1 MDIYGNSA
9 EAGLTNGGTING
21 SLEITEDLDVVG
33 TLTAGT
39 IITEQEL
46 EVKDVLITCGIDNPA
61 DSSNL
66 GLLEEY
72 QIGGGTKRW
81 AGLVRSFSDKT
92 QYLLEDMAVKPTP
105 GSDVTNLPRARLA
118 VADLQ
123 ISNYSMPSLDGTL
136 GQVLTTSGGGIVTF
150 EDPSSGS
157 LQNSFLASTEPHITT
172 SQVVGNTDLVVR
184 EGALAFNDLVKIQNS
199 AGDTNITLK
208 ADGEVHCASQVIQRQ
223 GGGEG
228 DVFEIR
234 NLSNNV
240 AVALGSDGAIFAT
253 GDIYTNADLVMDTPT
268 DDEQLVVWRENS
280 TKKWSLGHLAQVT
293 NELDL
298 LDEYDNQVV
307 RFAQGGGVGIPGQ
320 MVVGTDMGVNGLAD
334 LRTTFFGNANA
345 PRDWSIEVSGS
356 GDGELRFRERSNE
369 NTLLRLTQDGL
380 GSGTIQASAD
390 LIIKDELDEIKV
402 SLGSDGAIFGN
413 SAFLDGGDLK
423 ISRNGDGAT
432 VQLMDTGVV
441 KWKLENISGD
451 QFVLEDG
458 SGNEFIRCAQNAIMS
473 FQRPSAFEA
482 GYIGLN
488 GLGGAEFQFQNAGD
502 TTWVLNSDGDD
513 KFLLRSPLGTA
524 IEIDQA
530 NIIRLLGQVKIGSGG
545 TPYTMPSAR
554 GTAGQVL
561 VDTLGNG
568 DVSWE
573 DEKGS
578 SETLQ
583 EAYNAS
589 SIPHLLLPAE
599 GLVLKSGVPG
609 PPGLILDCRDFLDE
623 ITCRISR
630 DGTGYFARTV
640 SFDEEAYLYAGL
652 VIGDI
657 STVNY
662 YRPPANNIG
671 ALDGDVL
678 RYDATARQL
687 KFARQ
692 NPNNFSQTETKNNS
706 TGTTDQIQMLGIGLG
721 YRTILANVLQVG
733 STFHIKAGGNL
744 RNSNTSSNLRLRL
757 FLGGNI
763 IADSDLII
771 LPFVNTLGFW
781 ECEFDISF
789 RGTGANSVSAFSSQ
803 FTVQDGTAYVGKGFA
818 GSLST
823 VNSTVDNIW
832 TLTSEW
838 ATASTDNLL
847 IMQQFYISQII

>member
-228 DVFEIR
+228 DVFEIK

-240 AVALGSDGAIFAT
+240 AVALGSDGAIFAN
-253 GDIYTNADLVMDTPT
+253 NAYL
-268 DDEQLVVWRENS
+268 E
-280 TKKWSLGHLAQVT
+280 
-293 NELDL
+293 
-298 LDEYDNQVV
+298 
-307 RFAQGGGVGIPGQ
+307 
-320 MVVGTDMGVNGLAD
+320 
-334 LRTTFFGNANA
+334 
-345 PRDWSIEVSGS
+345 
-356 GDGELRFRERSNE
+356 
-369 NTLLRLTQDGL
+369 
-380 GSGTIQASAD
+380 
-390 LIIKDELDEIKV
+390 
-402 SLGSDGAIFGN
+402 
-413 SAFLDGGDLK
+413 GGDLR

-441 KWKLENISGD
+441 KWKMENISGD

-458 SGNEFIRCAQNAIMS
+458 SGNEFIRCGQNAFMT

-482 GYIGLN
+482 GYVSLN
-488 GLGGAEFQFQNAGD
+488 GLGSTKFLFQNGGN
-502 TTWVLNSDGDD
+502 TKWELNSDGDD
-513 KFLLRSPLGTA
+513 KFLLRSSLGTA
-524 IEIDQA
+524 LEINQA
-530 NIIRLLGQVKIGSGG
+530 NDIRLLGGVSIGSGG
-545 TPYTMPSAR
+545 TPYTMPPAR

-568 DVSWE
+568 LVTWE

-583 EAYNAS
+583 EAYDAS
-589 SIPHLLLPAE
+589 SIPHLVLPAE

-640 SFDEEAYLYAGL
+640 SFDEEAYLYGGL

-662 YRPPANNIG
+662 YRPPVNNIG

-678 RYDATARQL
+678 RYDAAARQL
-687 KFARQ
+687 KFDRQ
-692 NPNNFSQTETKNNS
+692 RPNAFSQTETKLNDAGN
-706 TGTTDQIQMLGIGLG
+706 TDQIQMLGIGLG
-721 YRTILANVLQVG
+721 YRTILANSLQVG

-757 FLGGNI
+757 FLGGNLL
-763 IADSDLII
+763 ADTELISM
-771 LPFVNTLGFW
+771 PFVNTLGFW

-832 TLTSEW
+832 TMTSQW
-838 ATASTDNLL
+838 STASTDNLL
-847 IMQQFYISQII
+847 IMQQFYVSQII

>member
-1 MDIYGNSA
+1 MNYDGEIA
-9 EAGLTNGGTING
+9 IGLGSGGTING
-21 SLEITEDLDVVG
+21 DLDVVG
-33 TLTAGT
+33 DLSVVGNMTVSDTLTVQT
-39 IITEQEL
+39 LITEQEL

-105 GSDVTNLPRARLA
+105 GSDVTNLPRASLA

-123 ISNYSMPSLDGTL
+123 ISNYSMPGLDGTL
-136 GQVLTTSGGGIVTF
+136 GQVITSSGNGALTF
-150 EDPSSGS
+150 QDPSSGT
-157 LQNSFLASTEPHITT
+157 LQNSFDVSTAPQI
-172 SQVVGNTDLVVR
+172 VTDMTNFAI
-184 EGALAFNDLVKIQNS
+184 EIKQGSGA
-199 AGDTNITLK
+199 
-208 ADGEVHCASQVIQRQ
+208 
-223 GGGEG
+223 EG
-228 DVFEIR
+228 DILIVK
-234 NLSNNV
+234 
-240 AVALGSDGAIFAT
+240 
-253 GDIYTNADLVMDTPT
+253 NA
-268 DDEQLVVWRENS
+268 
-280 TKKWSLGHLAQVT
+280 
-293 NELDL
+293 
-298 LDEYDNQVV
+298 LDE
-307 RFAQGGGVGIPGQ
+307 
-320 MVVGTDMGVNGLAD
+320 T
-334 LRTTFFGNANA
+334 
-345 PRDWSIEVSGS
+345 
-356 GDGELRFRERSNE
+356 
-369 NTLLRLTQDGL
+369 
-380 GSGTIQASAD
+380 
-390 LIIKDELDEIKV
+390 KV
-402 SLGSDGAIFGN
+402 ALGSDGAIFGN
-413 SAFLDGGDLK
+413 SAYLDGGDLK

-432 VQLMDTGVV
+432 IELQDTGVV
-441 KWKLENISGD
+441 KWKMENISGD

-488 GLGGAEFQFQNAGD
+488 GLGGAEFQFQNTGD

-530 NIIRLLGQVKIGSGG
+530 NVIRLLGQVKIGSGG

-561 VDTLGNG
+561 IDTLGNG

-583 EAYNAS
+583 EAYDAS
-589 SIPHLLLPAE
+589 SIPHLVLPAE

-609 PPGLILDCRDFLDE
+609 PPGLILDCRDFLDN

-657 STVNY
+657 STVDY

-671 ALDGDVL
+671 ALEGDVL

-687 KFARQ
+687 KFTRQ
-692 NPNNFSQTETKNNS
+692 RPNNFSQVESTFNN
-706 TGTTDQIQMLGIGLG
+706 TGTTDQIEMLGIGLG
-721 YRTILANVLQVG
+721 YRTILANALEVG
-733 STFHIKAGGNL
+733 STFHVKTGGKI
-744 RNSNTSSNLRLRL
+744 RNANTSGNLRLRL
-757 FLGGNI
+757 FLGGNLVGDTLVI
-763 IADSDLII
+763 S
-771 LPFVNTLGFW
+771 LPFISVLQFW
-781 ECEFDISF
+781 ECEFDITF
-789 RGTGANSVSAFSSQ
+789 KTIGAALSVYSAQ
-803 FTVQDGTAYVGKGFA
+803 FTAQDGTTYIGRGHFEA
-818 GSLST
+818 GQ
-823 VNSTVDNIW
+823 VINSEVDNIW
-832 TLTSEW
+832 TMTTEW
-838 ATASTDNLL
+838 ATANVLNIL
-847 IMQQFYISQII
+847 EMQQFYVSQII